1 MTTATSRRKPP
12 PVPRQVG
19 EVVSTQITDLDL
31 LNWHSA
37 VGKPIASYIDGLSVG
52 SEKLEAALVL
62 VAPDLIDW
70 AADEY
75 ARVERSERA
84 ALPTEVL
91 NADGCRA
98 FGRATRLGWHGPGLV
113 TASSQSTAIEVLRAV
128 ANAVGAR
135 YGILVSVWL
144 SESDRD
150 TPGVPATV
158 TVTSVD
164 YDE

>member
-1 MTTATSRRKPP
+1 MTTATTRRKPA
-12 PVPRQVG
+12 PVSRRVG
-19 EVVSTQITDLDL
+19 EVVSTQIAGLDL

-37 VGKPIASYIDGLSVG
+37 VGKLIASYIDGLDVG
-52 SEKLEAALVL
+52 EQRFEAALVL

-98 FGRATRLGWHGPGLV
+98 FGRSTRLGWHGPGLV
-113 TASSQSTAIEVLRAV
+113 TACSQAAAIEVLRAV
-128 ANAVGAR
+128 AGAVGVR
-135 YGILVSVWL
+135 YGILASVWFAEPEPDV
-144 SESDRD
+144 S
-150 TPGVPATV
+150 GVAATV
-158 TVTSVD
+158 TVTSAD
-164 YDE
+164 YGE